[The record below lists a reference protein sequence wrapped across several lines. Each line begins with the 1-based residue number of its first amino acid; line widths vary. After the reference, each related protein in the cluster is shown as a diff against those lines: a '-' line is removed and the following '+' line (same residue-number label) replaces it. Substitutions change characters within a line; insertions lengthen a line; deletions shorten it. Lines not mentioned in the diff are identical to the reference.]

1 MGYLR
6 QHADEASP
14 AADAEDGVVVLRR
27 QGAEDEGQPHEHPL
41 RRSRADSVQRCAKPQ
56 LLLFLSTKPGNFE
69 SIEYAAS
76 YFWKEVKVEKPL
88 SQILGFLKAFQTEI
102 RH

>member
-27 QGAEDEGQPHEHPL
+27 QGAEDEGQPHEHPP

-56 LLLFLSTKPGNFE
+56 LLLLLSTKPGNFE
-69 SIEYAAS
+69 SNTRLLNFGKKTFEPSSRLFESI
-76 YFWKEVKVEKPL
+76 PN
-88 SQILGFLKAFQTEI
+88 
-102 RH
+102 RD